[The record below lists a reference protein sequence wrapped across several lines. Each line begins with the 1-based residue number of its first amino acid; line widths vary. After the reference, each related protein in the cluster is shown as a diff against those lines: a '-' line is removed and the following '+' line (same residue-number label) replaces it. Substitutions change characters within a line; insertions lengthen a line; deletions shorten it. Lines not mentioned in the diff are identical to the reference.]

1 MMNLDSTNLT
11 GFRARLFFELLCIIN
26 LMKLPKS
33 IKEFFKRIGPG
44 FVTGA
49 ADDDPSGIATYSIAG
64 AQFGYGMTWLSL
76 FLLPAMISIQEMCG
90 RIGLT
95 TGRGLASVIHKF
107 VGKKVMWFAISLLA
121 FANIV
126 NIGADLGIMAASLNM
141 IFGLPF
147 VFWLFVV
154 AMFIV
159 VLEIWV
165 PYKKYSEVLK
175 WLGMSLFVYVITAF
189 LVKQDWLLILKSTLL
204 PKIEWSSAYIM
215 TMVGFLGTTIS
226 PYLFFWQTS
235 EEVEEEISDVRS
247 QISDFGQKPEVSG
260 GMIKKMRFDTKMGM
274 LFSNLMTFFIVVTT
288 AGTLHTN
295 GIFQINGAEEAAMA
309 LKPLAGD
316 FAYLLFAFGMI
327 GIGLQAVPVLAGSLA
342 YAVSEGLGIK
352 EGLGKNFGRAKGF
365 YFILALATMVGVLMN
380 LWGVDTMKAL
390 YYAAVV
396 NGVVAVPLI
405 FIIIRLADNE
415 KVVGK
420 FKTEKKYKVIAWI
433 TFVFMAMAALVM
445 FVNFGK

>member
-1 MMNLDSTNLT
+1 MYHEVMRSWS
-11 GFRARLFFELLCIIN
+11 
-26 LMKLPKS
+26 KK
-33 IKEFFKRIGPG
+33 IKEWFKKIGPG

-95 TGRGLASVIHKF
+95 TGRGLASVIRKF
-107 VGKKVMWFAISLLA
+107 VSKKVMWFAISLLT

-141 IFGLPF
+141 VFGLPF
-147 VFWLFVV
+147 VFWLFLV
-154 AMFIV
+154 AMTIV
-159 VLEIWV
+159 ILEIWV
-165 PYKKYSEVLK
+165 PYKKYSQVLK
-175 WLGMSLFVYVITAF
+175 WLGMTLIVYVMTAF
-189 LVKQDWLLILKSTLL
+189 LVKQDWGLILKGTLV
-204 PKIEWSSAYIM
+204 PQMQWNTGYIM

-226 PYLFFWQTS
+226 PYLFFWQTA

-247 QISDFGQKPEVSG
+247 QISDFGGKPEVTRN
-260 GMIKKMRFDTKMGM
+260 MVRKMRWDTKMGM
-274 LFSNLMTFFIVVTT
+274 LFSNMMTFFIVVTA
-288 AGTLHTN
+288 AGTLHAN
-295 GIFQINGAEEAAMA
+295 GIFEINGVEEAAMA
-309 LKPLAGD
+309 LRPLAGD

-327 GIGLQAVPVLAGSLA
+327 GIGLQSVPVLAGSLA

-352 EGLGKNFGRAKGF
+352 EGLGKSFGKAKGF
-365 YFILALATMVGVLMN
+365 YLILAVATMVGVLMN
-380 LWGVDTMKAL
+380 LWGINTMKAL

-405 FIIIRLADNE
+405 FIIIRLADDSR
-415 KVVGK
+415 VVGK

-433 TFVFMAMAALVM
+433 TFVFMALAAILM
-445 FVNFGK
+445 IKNAILG

>member
-1 MMNLDSTNLT
+1 MFLKKFL
-11 GFRARLFFELLCIIN
+11 
-26 LMKLPKS
+26 KK
-33 IKEFFKRIGPG
+33 IGPG

-64 AQFGYGMTWLSL
+64 AQFGYGMLWLSL

-95 TGRGLASVIHKF
+95 TGRGLASVIRKF
-107 VGKKVMWFAISLLA
+107 VNKKVMWFAISLLT

-141 IFGLPF
+141 VFGLPF

-154 AMFIV
+154 AMGV
-159 VLEIWV
+159 VILEIWV

-175 WLGMSLFVYVITAF
+175 WLGLSLLVYVITAF
-189 LVKQDWLLILKSTLL
+189 LIKQDWLLILKSTLV
-204 PKIEWSSAYIM
+204 PQIQWNTGYIM

-226 PYLFFWQTS
+226 PYLFFWQTA
-235 EEVEEEISDVRS
+235 EEVEEEIEDERVNRLTDERMR
-247 QISDFGQKPEVSG
+247 DFGEKPEVSE
-260 GMIKKMRFDTKMGM
+260 GMVRKMRMDTKMGM

-288 AGTLHTN
+288 AGTLHAN
-295 GIFQINGAEEAAMA
+295 GIFQINGAEQAAQA
-309 LKPLAGD
+309 LRPLAGD
-316 FAYLLFAFGMI
+316 FAYLLFALGMI
-327 GIGLQAVPVLAGSLA
+327 GIGLQSVPVLAGSLA

-352 EGLGKNFGRAKGF
+352 EGLSKSFGKAKGF
-365 YFILALATMVGVLMN
+365 YLILAVATMVGVLMN
-380 LWGVDTMKAL
+380 LWEINTMKAL

-405 FIIIRLADNE
+405 FIIIKLADDE
-415 KVVGK
+415 RVVGK
-420 FKTEKKYKVIAWI
+420 FGTEKKYKMIAWI
-433 TFVFMAMAALVM
+433 TLVFMAVSVLLM
-445 FVNFGK
+445 FWNFGK